1 MSRAHDFHPTRDLAL
16 RRFFWGSWR
25 CWPLSDREPSW
36 SHDEK
41 QGPIFKRSV
50 RQHRRSDNSAY
61 PGVGSF
67 LIILQHT
74 LLLDNFPTNFM
85 MAQFSLPIKTK
96 RHSIANL
103 LACTRSDCNARLGAF
118 FFTPAPGIFPRPND
132 SDTNRHVLLLLPTE
146 DGGGARTRISRIIH
160 FFQCI
165 FSNLGTTFAAPQNR

>member
-1 MSRAHDFHPTRDLAL
+1 MSAVFSVSRAHDFHPTRDLAL

-25 CWPLSDREPSW
+25 CWPLSDREPTW

-41 QGPIFKRSV
+41 QAPICKRAV

-67 LIILQHT
+67 LIVLQHA
-74 LLLDNFPTNFM
+74 LVLDNFPTNFM

-103 LACTRSDCNARLGAF
+103 LALACTRSDYNARLGAF
-118 FFTPAPGIFPRPND
+118 FSRQHPASSRDQND

-146 DGGGARTRISRIIH
+146 APGLAS
-160 FFQCI
+160 CI
-165 FSNLGTTFAAPQNR
+165 FFPPI